1 MVLNNRPGAHA
12 EFDQIR
18 ANLTA
23 GPHARDFVFV
33 EAVVPDADGGPPP
46 PAGPERVPQPV
57 RRQTRAVAALL
68 RAAAGRAA
76 HFMFMEDDFVLCHH
90 ALRTLAYVT
99 AKAHAY
105 LPGSGDV
112 MNISI

>member
-1 MVLNNRPGAHA
+1 VVVVVLNNRPGAHA

-33 EAVVPDADGGPPP
+33 EAAVPDVDGGAPP
-46 PAGPERVPQPV
+46 PAESPPERVPKLV

-105 LPGSGDV
+105 LPGCGE
-112 MNISI
+112 